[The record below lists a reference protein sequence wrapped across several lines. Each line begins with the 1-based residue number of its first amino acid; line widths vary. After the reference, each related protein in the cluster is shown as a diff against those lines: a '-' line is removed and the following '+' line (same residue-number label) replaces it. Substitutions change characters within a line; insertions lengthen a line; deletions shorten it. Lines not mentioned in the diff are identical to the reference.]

1 MSEVGVSR
9 PKKPKTGGRQ
19 KGTPNKMTQLAKDVI
34 AGAAADLGGQKRLVA
49 WAQEDEANERMF
61 WGTIYP
67 KLLPLTVSGD
77 PDNPLR
83 VEWPLPK
90 NKLDQ

>member
-9 PKKPKTGGRQ
+9 PKKPKTGGRR
-19 KGTPNKMTQLAKDVI
+19 KGTPNKLTQLAKDVI
-34 AGAAADLGGQKRLVA
+34 AGAAADLGGQPRLVA
-49 WAQEDEANERMF
+49 WAREDPANERLF

-77 PDNPLR
+77 PDNPLQ
-83 VEWPLPK
+83 VAWPLPK